1 MRDVLPEERLIG
13 AITRLILDPGKRR
26 ARQVAIGAAS
36 PIPAAA
42 SYLAR
47 EITGEVRI
55 SVLNQR
61 RGNPF
66 TNGTG
71 ELFDLTAEGR
81 IDLFFLGGGEI
92 DGAGNLNLIGVGEWP
107 GSVARF
113 PGSFGSAFMYMM
125 VPRVILYRFEHSRRV
140 LVPRV
145 AYVSAPGT
153 SPAGVFRRGHG
164 EALVTGKAVFSFSPE
179 QARFRL
185 VSVHPG
191 ESAESVRRA
200 TGFDYDM
207 AQPLAETADP
217 VPEWLRLLRGPV
229 AAAMAPTYPAFV
241 QRIWPAAERTRSA

>member
-1 MRDVLPEERLIG
+1 MSDVLPEERLIG
-13 AITRLILDPGKRR
+13 AITRLILDPVKPP
-26 ARQVAIGAAS
+26 ARHVAIGNAS

-47 EITGEVRI
+47 ALNSELRV

-61 RGNPF
+61 RANPF

-92 DGAGNLNLIGVGEWP
+92 DGAGNINLIGIGEWP
-107 GSVARF
+107 GRTVRF

-125 VPRVILYRFEHSRRV
+125 VPRTILYRSEHSPRV
-140 LVPRV
+140 LVSKV

-153 SPAGVFRRGHG
+153 SPPGVFRRGHA
-164 EALVTGKAVFSFSPE
+164 EALVTGRAVFAFSPE
-179 QARFRL
+179 RARFTL

-191 ESAESVRRA
+191 ESRESVRAA
-200 TGFDYDM
+200 TGFDYDL
-207 AQPLAETADP
+207 AAPLPETADP
-217 VPEWLRLLRGPV
+217 APEWLKLLRGPV
-229 AAAMAPTYPAFV
+229 AAVMAPTYPAFAEKF
-241 QRIWPAAERTRSA
+241 WPAAPVLRSA